1 MKNIIQLMRPQQWL
15 KSTFVF
21 LPLFFD
27 QKILSGT
34 ELVNAL
40 FAFFSFSFAASSIY
54 CLNDIIDIESDKLH
68 PKKCKRALASGKVSK
83 AQAYIVM
90 SVLMIAAIA
99 IPLVGFKE
107 RTMVELVMITALYI
121 TMNVAYCIVLKKI
134 AIVDVF
140 TIAAGFVMRVAAGGI
155 AAGIWISQWIV
166 LLTFLLAL
174 FLAFAKRRDDVVFFN
189 QSGTKTRSNISRY
202 NLEFLNSA
210 ISIVGTMTMIC
221 YIMWCVS
228 DEVIKRMGTDLL
240 YLTAVFVLMGIMRYL
255 QITIVDTKSGSP
267 TKVMFKDR
275 FIQLCIAAWIITF
288 IVLIYL

>member
-1 MKNIIQLMRPQQWL
+1 MKNIILLMRPQQWL
-15 KSTFVF
+15 KNAFVF

-27 QKILSGT
+27 QKMLSGT
-34 ELVNAL
+34 ELIDAF
-40 FAFFSFSFAASSIY
+40 FAFLSFSFAASSIY
-54 CLNDIIDIESDKLH
+54 CLNDIIDIEADKLH
-68 PKKCKRALASGKVSK
+68 PKKCKRVLASGKVSK
-83 AQAYIVM
+83 VQAYVVM
-90 SVLMIAAIA
+90 AVLMIAAMA
-99 IPLVGFKE
+99 IPLVVFKE
-107 RTMVELVMITALYI
+107 ETIVELATITALYI
-121 TMNVAYCIVLKKI
+121 TMNVAYCLVLKRF
-134 AIVDVF
+134 AIIDVF

-155 AAGIWISQWIV
+155 ATGIWISQWIV

-174 FLAFAKRRDDVVFFN
+174 FLAFAKRRDDVVIFN
-189 QSGTKTRSNISRY
+189 QSGTKTRSNITRY

-228 DEVIKRMGTDLL
+228 DEAIKRVGTDLL

-255 QITIVDTKSGSP
+255 QVTIVDTKSGSP

-288 IVLIYL
+288 TVLIYL